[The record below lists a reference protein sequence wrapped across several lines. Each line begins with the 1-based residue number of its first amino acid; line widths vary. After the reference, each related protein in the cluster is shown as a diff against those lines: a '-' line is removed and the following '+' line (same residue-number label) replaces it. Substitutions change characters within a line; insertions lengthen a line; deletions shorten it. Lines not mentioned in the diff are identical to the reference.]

1 MANTMYSKLFTPL
14 PKFQLDIINKLGIP
28 KENSTIEEIIK
39 REKIYVQNMKN
50 AQKSQNEIIEEK
62 FDELL
67 SKITK
72 RLLTNKNGNASDA

>member
-1 MANTMYSKLFTPL
+1 MADIKYSKLFKPL
-14 PKFQLDIINKLGIP
+14 PKFQIDIINNLGIP

-39 REKIYVQNMKN
+39 REQIYVKNMEK
-50 AQKSQNEIIEEK
+50 AQNEVKNNEEK

-72 RLLTNKNGNASDA
+72 RLLTNKNRNASDA